1 MPATVLSA
9 FLKFIFL
16 LLFKN
21 NIMNLKKVGL
31 ALMILSGSICSATAQ
46 RIASDKTTKD
56 GVRIIST
63 NAVPVYNGQLFSV
76 AASAMIKGS
85 DTAYFI
91 GFYKHLLDLG
101 TDVKNDSLQN
111 SCVITLADG
120 SRIKG
125 EYVQI
130 IQVAG
135 NDILSY
141 HFSNDDFKK
150 LALQDA
156 VNASFRSPVTDNYD
170 FKLLNRFQRSIKDVV
185 AKILNKL
192 R

>member
-1 MPATVLSA
+1 
-9 FLKFIFL
+9 
-16 LLFKN
+16 
-21 NIMNLKKVGL
+21 MNLMKIGL
-31 ALMILSGSICSATAQ
+31 ALIILAGSICNATAQ

-56 GVRIIST
+56 GVRIVST

-76 AASAMIKGS
+76 AASAMIKSS

-91 GFYKHLLDLG
+91 GFYKQLLDLG

-111 SCVITLADG
+111 SCTITLADG
-120 SRIKG
+120 SKISG

-130 IQVAG
+130 IQVSG

-141 HFSNDDFKK
+141 HFSNNDFKK

-156 VNASFRSPVTDNYD
+156 VNFSCKTPVTDNYD
-170 FKLLNRFQRSIKDVV
+170 FKILNRFQGNIKNVV
-185 AKILNKL
+185 TKILNKL